1 MEKFLI
7 EDSYDNRVEL
17 LNIHNYDGR
26 IQNYHKLRSM
36 FNSKLV
42 DFILYSLHN
51 TKDYVECLDLVFKV
65 FEKLERTSEEN
76 YLNNFV
82 IPVIADWLEQ
92 VNIRRAIILRIK
104 KSIDFKIPKQVLNL
118 IPMIGPLHIS
128 LNSRETLF

>member
-26 IQNYHKLRSM
+26 IQNYHKLKSM
-36 FNSKLV
+36 SNSKLV
-42 DFILYSLHN
+42 NFILHSLHS

-65 FEKLERTSEEN
+65 FERLERTSEEN

-82 IPVIADWLEQ
+82 ILIIANWPEQ
-92 VNIRRAIILRIK
+92 VNIRRVITFRIK
-104 KSIDFKIPKQVLNL
+104 KGINFKIP
-118 IPMIGPLHIS
+118 
-128 LNSRETLF
+128 E